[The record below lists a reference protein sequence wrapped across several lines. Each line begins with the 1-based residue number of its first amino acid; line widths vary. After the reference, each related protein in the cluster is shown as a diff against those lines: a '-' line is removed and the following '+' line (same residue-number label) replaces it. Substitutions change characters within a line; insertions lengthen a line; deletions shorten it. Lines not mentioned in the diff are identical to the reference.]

1 MAYGALVE
9 QQMRLGFNTIKKLDF
24 LLEAYPAACTEAFK
38 TQNIQNS
45 FIATGTNSSIRPR
58 SGHPAAQYSARTPTP
73 PTPAPRASRSS
84 NSQSSWVLQTPSN
97 PRQLH
102 QQANNV
108 KNLMGQGLGSP
119 PHGLVEGLD
128 QIIKACEYGMA
139 NATIMK
145 KQYQDIFAA
154 NEKEKQKY
162 TRFPRRARGLDYVK

>member
-1 MAYGALVE
+1 MPAHSSHLFQPLDAYL
-9 QQMRLGFNTIKKLDF
+9 
-24 LLEAYPAACTEAFK
+24 AARTEVFK

-45 FIATGTNSSIRPR
+45 FIATDQVIQRLNI
-58 SGHPAAQYSARTPTP
+58 QLRTPTP
-73 PTPAPRASRSS
+73 PPPRASRSS

-97 PRQLH
+97 LRQLH
-102 QQANNV
+102 QQANKV

-128 QIIKACEYGMA
+128 QIIKACEYGMV

-162 TRFPRRARGLDYVK
+162 TRFPRRARGWIS